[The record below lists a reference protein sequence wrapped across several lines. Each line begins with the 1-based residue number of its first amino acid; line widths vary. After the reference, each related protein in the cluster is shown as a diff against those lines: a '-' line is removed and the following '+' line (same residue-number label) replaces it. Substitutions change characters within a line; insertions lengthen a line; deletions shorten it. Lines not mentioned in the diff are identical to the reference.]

1 MIAIGGNSLIREG
14 QRGTI
19 AEQFENARATARQ
32 AGALVAAGWRV
43 VVTHGNGPQVGFIL
57 LRSELMDDEAPVPRL
72 SLDMCVADSQG
83 GLGYIIGNSLLSEL
97 GRRGLPNRVTCL
109 LTQTVVDA
117 SDPAFRRP
125 SKPIGPF
132 FTADEARV
140 HQARDRWV
148 MVEDGGRGYRR
159 VVASP
164 QPRRIVEAGAIRAL
178 LDNGFVVIACGGGI
192 PVTEEAAGVYRG
204 VEAVVDKDLASALL
218 ALTLGILPILL
229 YIGVVI
235 GAQAFQATP
244 REHAPAVIFALI
256 PNLASWAQTLV
267 DGALAAAGTSA
278 GKVGLAALA
287 GVGVVYR
294 GMELLGGGAILAGMI
309 LGAIAAF
316 IIDRDFNRA
325 AVYALAGCVLSFFG
339 FIHGAKLG
347 IGESAEVALGYL
359 LFALICWGLSLREPL
374 AKSVRP
380 AEPVSAGR
388 R

>member
-1 MIAIGGNSLIREG
+1 MERSAVIAVGGNSLIREG

-117 SDPAFRRP
+117 DDPAFQRP

-132 FTADEARV
+132 FSAEEAQV
-140 HQARDRWV
+140 HRARDRWV

-164 QPRRIVEAGAIRAL
+164 QPRRIVEAGAIRTL
-178 LDNGFVVIACGGGI
+178 LDSGFVVIACGGGGI

-218 ALTLGILPILL
+218 ALTLGVPVLL
-229 YIGVVI
+229 LSTGVEKVAI
-235 GAQAFQATP
+235 HYKKPGQT
-244 REHAPAVIFALI
+244 
-256 PNLASWAQTLV
+256 NLDRITVAEARRY
-267 DGALAAAGTSA
+267 LAAGEFPPGSMGPKVQAAIEFLERGGREVIITSPEH
-278 GKVGLAALA
+278 L
-287 GVGVVYR
+287 
-294 GMELLGGGAILAGMI
+294 E
-309 LGAIAAF
+309 
-316 IIDRDFNRA
+316 A
-325 AVYALAGCVLSFFG
+325 AV
-339 FIHGAKLG
+339 LG
-347 IGESAEVALGYL
+347 ETGTRIVA
-359 LFALICWGLSLREPL
+359 R
-374 AKSVRP
+374 
-380 AEPVSAGR
+380 
-388 R
+388 